1 MMRGRGACAV
11 FRETRRTPEG
21 FAVPGK
27 NQEVKVIMKKSVTW
41 RVFTLITGMLLGLLA
56 GLGFAAPASADTGS
70 ATVADGPDK
79 DRRGDDGRG
88 HYDDD
93 DNRRDWDD
101 DNGRDWDDGDNDDAE
116 LDIERIRNR
125 AVEVTGEN
133 YEDDQRVTVYLF
145 RNGHFVEK
153 DRVWLDDDE
162 EDFTVKF
169 RDLRCGRYVAFTHS
183 EEEGWVR
190 SDDSVRICNRDRDG
204 KH

>member
-1 MMRGRGACAV
+1 
-11 FRETRRTPEG
+11 
-21 FAVPGK
+21 
-27 NQEVKVIMKKSVTW
+27 MKKSVTW
-41 RVFTLITGMLLGLLA
+41 RLFTVITGMLLGLLA

-70 ATVADGPDK
+70 ATVADGPD
-79 DRRGDDGRG
+79 DNGRG
-88 HYDDD
+88 YDDD

-101 DNGRDWDDGDNDDAE
+101 RRDNRRDWDDDRDDRWDDGRDNDDAE
-116 LDIERIRNR
+116 LEIERIRNR
-125 AVEVTGEN
+125 GVEVSGEN
-133 YEDDQRVTVYLF
+133 YEDEQRVTVYLF

-162 EDFTVKF
+162 EDFTVRF

-183 EEEGWVR
+183 EEEGWIR

>member
-1 MMRGRGACAV
+1 
-11 FRETRRTPEG
+11 
-21 FAVPGK
+21 
-27 NQEVKVIMKKSVTW
+27 
-41 RVFTLITGMLLGLLA
+41 MLLGLLA

-70 ATVADGPDK
+70 AATVADGPHD
-79 DRRGDDGRG
+79 DDDNRRDW
-88 HYDDD
+88 DD

-125 AVEVTGEN
+125 AVKVTGEN

-153 DRVWLDDDE
+153 ERVRLDDDE
-162 EDFTVKF
+162 EDFTVRF